1 MINIDEMIIYEYNFF
16 ISVKDQIVINND
28 LKNKINT
35 IFTPD
40 YQDTYT
46 KNVVTFYSN
55 YVIKPAKINT
65 KEKKLNRK
73 NKDVKVEL
81 FTLFNKI
88 TEINYTS
95 ILPKIR
101 VTLMKDKD
109 VLIKSLEDLWRFC
122 YKQPIYSVLYIEIFK
137 SLFNTMDAQSKKL
150 FIEKLKVIVKDFI
163 DNEIASIENVD
174 KLEDNTYDEFCDNNI
189 KQKNI
194 RGKLITISWFIVNTQ
209 FDIITKEQL
218 LLAIEDHS
226 FNKESV
232 LELIHIYN
240 TIIGL
245 DTRFLDK
252 LKLYKDI
259 TIDISKKNKYK
270 IMDIIDKKPFMMDGF
285 KIIFKI

>member
-245 DTRFLDK
+245 DTRFLNK